1 MRISDWSSDVC
12 SSDLQQLVVHPV
24 GQLGQPPA
32 IFQGGVRIVQGTGAG
47 DHQQARILAV
57 ENGADGRAVAL
68 DIRGQLWGQRQSFT
82 QGSGRRQRPRSEEH
96 TSELQSLMPISSA
109 VFSSTKNITKK

>member
-68 DIRGQLWGQRQSFT
+68 DIRGQLWGDRKSVVM
-82 QGSGRRQRPRSEEH
+82 GKSVAVRVDLGGRR
-96 TSELQSLMPISSA
+96 I
-109 VFSSTKNITKK
+109 ITQTQPTLL